1 MSNSISQLVR
11 LLLARLGMCCPAV
24 MINFVMINFVMI
36 NFVLTFHHFNPF
48 TMATG
53 ERLSS
58 FSFLISLKV
67 LALPD

>member
-36 NFVLTFHHFNPF
+36 NFVMINFVMINFVLTFHHFNPF

-58 FSFLISLKV
+58 FSF
-67 LALPD
+67 

>member
-36 NFVLTFHHFNPF
+36 NFVMINFVLTFHHFNPF

-58 FSFLISLKV
+58 FSF
-67 LALPD
+67 